1 MQKNEDASALVL
13 GHAAIE
19 KAKSTAAIQA
29 MHISAYS
36 FHDSYQIDLI
46 VSKDRRRIA
55 ADYMYTWYT
64 VD

>member
-46 VSKDRRRIA
+46 VSKK
-55 ADYMYTWYT
+55 
-64 VD
+64 